1 MKMDAVTVTP
11 PIDSFT
17 FCLSSDSLSVE
28 FLYHHNTIADVK
40 AARDVNE
47 NNRNG
52 GARRSEQP
60 QSRRRTTRRRRRTT
74 TTPGSRQ
81 GAEPVKAFFSIVQP
95 HVKSESCLT
104 CFSFLVQKLPLNTG
118 HIGLLM

>member
-1 MKMDAVTVTP
+1 MQLQLRRRSIVLPFA
-11 PIDSFT
+11 
-17 FCLSSDSLSVE
+17 
-28 FLYHHNTIADVK
+28 IADVK

-81 GAEPVKAFFSIVQP
+81 GAGPVKAFFFQ
-95 HVKSESCLT
+95 
-104 CFSFLVQKLPLNTG
+104 
-118 HIGLLM
+118 